1 MYSLKTLS
9 NKELKKAKG
18 INKITKMLLIT
29 IISRY

>member
-9 NKELKKAKG
+9 NKELKKAKR